1 MLSAAHILAMD
12 AKNLFDVVDSIRNRY
27 QHILNSQLACKL
39 QSSGAPSSSSLSDVD
54 SANEVCD
61 VDLYDNEVLK
71 TQHMQISSSDEGSTR
86 EILKTKTHKSH
97 DSMGKTNEPLKIIE
111 ESFNNSEEHMYCNT
125 SALNS
130 QA

>member
-27 QHILNSQLACKL
+27 QHILNSQLICKL

-71 TQHMQISSSDEGSTR
+71 TQHMQMSSSDRGNTGD
-86 EILKTKTHKSH
+86 ILKTKTHGH
-97 DSMGKTNEPLKIIE
+97 DTMGKTNEPLKIIE
-111 ESFNNSEEHMYCNT
+111 ESFNGSEEHMYCNT